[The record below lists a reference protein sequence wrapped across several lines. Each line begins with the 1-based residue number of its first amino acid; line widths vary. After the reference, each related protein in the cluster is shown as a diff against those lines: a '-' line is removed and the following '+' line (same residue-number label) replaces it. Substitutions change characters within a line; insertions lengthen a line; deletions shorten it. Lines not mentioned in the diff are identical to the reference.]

1 MADQDTGVAQ
11 EKPAAGKGPD
21 EIALELMKFIATET
35 GYARG
40 QQAVGFT
47 GKSARTP
54 DEQAEA
60 LLDLFARCR
69 KAVAER

>member
-1 MADQDTGVAQ
+1 MSEQETG
-11 EKPAAGKGPD
+11 AAPQQAVTGKGPD

-47 GKSARTP
+47 GKPARTP
-54 DEQAEA
+54 DEQTEA
-60 LLDLFARCR
+60 LLELFARCR
-69 KAVAER
+69 KAVDAR